1 MNLRDYVDIVWRR
14 KFVVLTII
22 ALGVLAA
29 LLVDT
34 PDGPDQGI
42 YSGSLTLAM
51 NEGENFADLLLIE
64 QVAVRTNTIVS
75 AVAADL
81 GSDYFGSAVD
91 TADVVA
97 ASTDLT
103 VDPTV
108 GTLRITVVE
117 LPSEETA
124 GAVLLAYG
132 DAVID
137 YATGRRTESRDESL
151 SSLRRREESILA
163 RIDQLDSELTR
174 LRAGQSAEERAQGV
188 DPDRVTTAQLGSN
201 LASLTSV
208 QESIAVLE
216 DQAVED
222 LVPISYIGT
231 PEIRQGVAVGS
242 PLSTGQKLLIGI
254 VLSSAL
260 GTGLAIALQRF
271 DTRVYARKDA
281 EAAFRLPV
289 LAEVPTIRWWS
300 RRRPGLF
307 TKSNPASSVSESYRL
322 LRSGLAH
329 ARSTQLD
336 RAGGGVGDDGG
347 AVVLVTSVEA
357 QVGKTTTVA
366 NLAVAAVDA
375 GMTVLVVGAD
385 LREPS
390 LHEYFKVDPVVGI
403 TDAVRGQVATGR
415 AVLDPY
421 IVKTVLPGVSLLGH
435 GEWVQNPGETLAQIR
450 PLLALAKREFDLVLI
465 DTPPM
470 LAGNDVS
477 ELVPFSDLVLLVA
490 RAGRS
495 TVEEAQWA
503 EEVAT
508 RLQAPL
514 CGVVLIGARREFDPR
529 RRSLVRRIARRVL
542 RRSAYPR
549 WPSRSGRLP
558 ENGLPGAP
566 GRGSSGALGDL
577 AGGATPIATPGAP
590 TVAGPDN
597 VSSPMPGSKPTPTP
611 PAPAVS
617 QEPKAPATEAKP
629 PSIIPTRHAESA
641 GRVRLDPPYEPA
653 AEDVLETTIE
663 MSAIPLPPAPDGAT
677 NPASAAT
684 GGQPPATNG
693 VNGRANGDEPRPI
706 EGVPEE
712 ILGVKVVDEP
722 AEQTTGDA
730 AGANGARADAPTETT
745 AQEGAETR
753 QAPRPPAGPA
763 ATKVANGDDAIDLDA
778 GLVDEDPSAD
788 MTSATTTRQA
798 DS

>member
-34 PDGPDQGI
+34 PDGPDQGA

-64 QVAVRTNTIVS
+64 QVAVRTNTIVN

-91 TADVVA
+91 TAAVVA
-97 ASTDLT
+97 ASADLT

-108 GTLRITVVE
+108 GTLRVTVVE

-174 LRAGQSAEERAQGV
+174 LRAGQSAEEREQGV
-188 DPDRVTTAQLGSN
+188 DPDRVTTAQLSSN

-216 DQAVED
+216 DQAAED

-231 PEIRQGVAVGS
+231 PEIRQGVVVGS

-260 GTGLAIALQRF
+260 GIGLAIALQRF
-271 DTRVYARKDA
+271 DTRVYGRKDA

-322 LRSGLAH
+322 LRSGVAH

-336 RAGGGVGDDGG
+336 RADDGVGGDGG

-450 PLLALAKREFDLVLI
+450 PLLALAKQDFDLVLI

-508 RLQAPL
+508 RLEAPL
-514 CGVVLIGARREFDPR
+514 CGVVLIGARRAFDPR
-529 RRSLVRRIARRVL
+529 RRSLVRRITRRVL

-549 WPSRSGRLP
+549 WPSRTGQLPGDRLP
-558 ENGLPGAP
+558 GVPAK
-566 GRGSSGALGDL
+566 GSSSASHDL
-577 AGGATPIATPGAP
+577 VGGATPTASPGA
-590 TVAGPDN
+590 TSVAGSAQVTP
-597 VSSPMPGSKPTPTP
+597 PMPEPKPTP
-611 PAPAVS
+611 APMVPSATE
-617 QEPKAPATEAKP
+617 EPKVPASEAKP
-629 PSIIPTRHAESA
+629 PSIRPTGRAEAPS
-641 GRVRLDPPYEPA
+641 RTRLDLPDKPA

-663 MSAIPLPPAPDGAT
+663 MSAISLPPAPEGA
-677 NPASAAT
+677 NKPASAGSAGGHPSAT
-684 GGQPPATNG
+684 SATNG
-693 VNGRANGDEPRPI
+693 ANARTNGDGPRPI

-712 ILGVKVVDEP
+712 ILSVKVVDKADERS
-722 AEQTTGDA
+722 TGDA
-730 AGANGARADAPTETT
+730 EGSNGASD
-745 AQEGAETR
+745 
-753 QAPRPPAGPA
+753 A
-763 ATKVANGDDAIDLDA
+763 ATEAAKDDDAIDQA
-778 GLVDEDPSAD
+778 GVEVDG
-788 MTSATTTRQA
+788 
-798 DS
+798 